1 MSYTQEQTLYAA
13 VHENGLNDL
22 FQAFFGVRGHYLEYA
37 TPAYTQGVSPA
48 MATALPPII
57 IDLLPLFYL
66 DIEYLIKFSIP
77 TVDIVPAVITG
88 ILDPGFNQFRVK
100 SGVKL
105 EMTINNIQLFSV
117 LVDVFGLCEP
127 MVVSSTPGTGSI
139 GIKLKQIEIVDL
151 PPPFEDIAEFIL
163 FPILKFALANVHI
176 PFNTMTVGA
185 FVFQLLQG
193 PLADQNLLKLR
204 GTVL

>member
-22 FQAFFGVRGHYLEYA
+22 FKAFFGVRGHYLEYS
-37 TPAYTQGVSPA
+37 TPAYTQGLTPA
-48 MATALPPII
+48 MATAMPPII
-57 IDLLPLFYL
+57 LNLSGFFQL

-77 TVDIVPAVITG
+77 MVDIVPAPITG
-88 ILDPGFNQFRVK
+88 ILDPGSNQFRIK

-105 EMTINNIQLFSV
+105 EMMINTIQLFSV
-117 LVDVFGLCEP
+117 TVDVFGKCEP
-127 MVVSSTPGTGSI
+127 VVVSSTPGTGSI

-151 PPPFEDIAEFIL
+151 PPPFEDIAELIL
-163 FPILKFALANVHI
+163 FPILKFALAAAHI

-193 PLADQNLLKLR
+193 PLADQNLLKVR
-204 GTVL
+204 GNVV